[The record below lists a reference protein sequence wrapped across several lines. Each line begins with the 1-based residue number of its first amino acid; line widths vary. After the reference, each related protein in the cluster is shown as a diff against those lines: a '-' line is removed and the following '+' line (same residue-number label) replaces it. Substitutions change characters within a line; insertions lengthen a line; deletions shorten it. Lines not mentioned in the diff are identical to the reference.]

1 MKRRDFLYKAS
12 LTGALPLIAQKIS
25 SKSFERPKNVKSVLI
40 IGAGFSGL
48 AAGLK
53 LSRAG
58 IKVTLLEARNRIGG
72 RVFSFTPK
80 QSGDQ
85 IIELGAEWVGYSHT
99 RVIELCREFELTL
112 ENNQFETD
120 LLLEGKHSMHHQWS
134 FSPEM
139 EKFWSQRKDIWDKM
153 SHEAKEKLDKTD
165 WWRYLS
171 NQGFSDRDLYL
182 RDLLDS
188 TDFGESI
195 RHTSA
200 YAAMAGYAEGSD
212 KNEMDLKIKGG
223 NIRLAEKMAGEIGME
238 NILLSHKVASI
249 TQKGSNEVVVNCA
262 DGKSFTADKLICTA
276 PTYSLMKINWSPAL
290 PDDMTDAL
298 NELQYA
304 RIGKFPIVFSNRFW
318 GRDDFDM
325 VTDTPAHYF
334 YHGTKNQ
341 PGKKGVLMCYAVG
354 EKADTLGS
362 VNAAQRKQIIL
373 DALKP
378 AFGKVSKYVVEDLK
392 YYWGQDQ
399 FSKGAYAIY
408 GIGQWFG
415 LMPVLK
421 QHFMNVHFAG
431 EHLSDWQGFMEGAID
446 SGEDAADAILQS

>member
-1 MKRRDFLYKAS
+1 MKRRDFLLKAG
-12 LTGALPLIAQKIS
+12 LTGAIPWVGQKLSSAPLVM
-25 SKSFERPKNVKSVLI
+25 PKNVKSVLI

-48 AAGLK
+48 AAGLT

-58 IKVTLLEARNRIGG
+58 IKVTILEARNRIGG
-72 RVFSFTPK
+72 RVFSFSPK

-99 RVIELCREFELTL
+99 RVIELCKEFNLPL
-112 ENNQFETD
+112 DNNQFETD
-120 LLLEGKHSMHHQWS
+120 LLLEGKHTRQNQWS

-153 SHEAKEKLDKTD
+153 SDGEKEKLDRTD

-171 NQGFSDRDLYL
+171 NLGFSDRDLYL

-200 YAAMAGYAEGSD
+200 YAAMAGYAEGSE
-212 KNEMDLKIKGG
+212 KNEMDLKIRGG
-223 NIRLAEKMAGEIGME
+223 NGQLASKMANEIGLE
-238 NILLSHKVASI
+238 NILLNHKVAAIS
-249 TQKGSNEVVVNCA
+249 QKGSSEVIVNCA

-276 PTYSLMKINWSPAL
+276 PTYSLMKMNWSPAL

-298 NELQYA
+298 NELQYS

-318 GRDDFDM
+318 GREDFDM

-362 VNAAQRKQIIL
+362 VSASQRKEIIL

-378 AFGKVSKYVVEDLK
+378 AFGKVSKYLVEDLK

-408 GIGQWFG
+408 GKGQWFG
-415 LMPVLK
+415 LMPVLR
-421 QHFMNVHFAG
+421 QHFINVHFAG
-431 EHLSDWQGFMEGAID
+431 EHLADWQGFMEGAID
-446 SGEDAADAILQS
+446 SGEEAAKAVMIS